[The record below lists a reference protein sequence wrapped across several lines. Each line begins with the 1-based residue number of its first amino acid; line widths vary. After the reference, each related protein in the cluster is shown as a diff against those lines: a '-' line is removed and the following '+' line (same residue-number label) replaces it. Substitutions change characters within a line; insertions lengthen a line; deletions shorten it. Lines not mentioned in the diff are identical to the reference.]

1 MVEIARLLAAW
12 RIEPSCDTAGD
23 YVAERS
29 AVGIEIYADAD
40 SAGAGEFDI
49 FGANRGARREQR
61 SAYHGVFELAH
72 VAGPLRVFEL
82 VARFG
87 ADRVGPR
94 AHLLRR
100 LADEVTRQLR
110 DIFAPLAQRRHLDRD
125 YAKAEVQVL
134 AEFALR
140 DQDLEVLVGRGD
152 YARLQLERLDAAD
165 PVELALLQHA
175 QQLRLQLDRQ
185 VANFV
190 EEDRA
195 GVGHLEF
202 AGSPLGRSPE

>member
-29 AVGIEIYADAD
+29 AVGREIGADAD
-40 SAGAGEFDI
+40 SAGTGKFDI

-61 SAYHGVFELAH
+61 RAHHGVFELAH
-72 VAGPLRVFEL
+72 VARPLRVFEL

-110 DIFAPLAQRRHLDRD
+110 DIFAPLAQRRHLDWD
-125 YAKAEVQVL
+125 TAKAELQVL
-134 AEFALR
+134 AEFSLR
-140 DQDLEVLVGRGD
+140 HEDLEVLVGRRD
-152 YARLQLERLDAAD
+152 HPRL
-165 PVELALLQHA
+165 
-175 QQLRLQLDRQ
+175 
-185 VANFV
+185 
-190 EEDRA
+190 
-195 GVGHLEF
+195 
-202 AGSPLGRSPE
+202 